1 MYFNKICKI
10 SFQIPFI
17 LQPVSQASL
26 QLQVAKTANNFL
38 YSLQL
43 LPSYCGCNKYSQ
55 NSLADVT
62 HPTVVKYTVELF
74 AVYTQFLYISFA
86 NFYSRIRSFEVY
98 NNVFQ
103 YHFVTIRMAEWS
115 KASPRDWEVKGSIPV
130 ETKASFSK
138 FLPF

>member
-1 MYFNKICKI
+1 MQNFLSNTIHFIFTCIFTASSSKNCKY
-10 SFQIPFI
+10 
-17 LQPVSQASL
+17 
-26 QLQVAKTANNFL
+26 NFL

-55 NSLADVT
+55 SSLADVT

-98 NNVFQ
+98 NDVFQ
-103 YHFVTIRMAEWS
+103 YYFVTIRMAEWS
-115 KASPRDWEVKGSIPV
+115 KALPWDWEVKGSIPV
-130 ETKASFSK
+130 ETNSPFSK